1 MNSENKTTCPSKH
14 SWTFDIVAVIFIMA
28 LIAFGFYVA
37 STQPKHGVKVIN
49 CSLAEIS
56 PDFTVEMKEACR
68 KARSGRI

>member
-1 MNSENKTTCPSKH
+1 MNFENKTTSPNKP
-14 SWTFDIVAVIFIMA
+14 SWTFDIVVVISILA

-37 STQPKHGVKVIN
+37 STQPKHGVKVID

-56 PDFTVEMKEACR
+56 PDFTAEMREACR

>member
-1 MNSENKTTCPSKH
+1 MNFENKTTSPNKP
-14 SWTFDIVAVIFIMA
+14 SWTFDIVVVISILA

-37 STQPKHGVKVIN
+37 STQPKHGVKVID

-56 PDFTVEMKEACR
+56 PDFTSEMKEACR